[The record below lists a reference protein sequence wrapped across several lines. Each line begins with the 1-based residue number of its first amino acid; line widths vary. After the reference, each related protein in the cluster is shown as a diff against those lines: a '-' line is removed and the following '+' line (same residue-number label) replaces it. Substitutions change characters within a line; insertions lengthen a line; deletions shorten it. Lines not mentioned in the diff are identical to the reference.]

1 MPVLFVSQP
10 VAFID
15 ASILLHVFAEP
26 FCSILS
32 PLTVVHV
39 AICML
44 EHPLP
49 VRHIALPVA
58 FVTLSVWPD
67 VHTVSFAHFCSFD
80 HLPIVET
87 LVVSKE
93 IVNNREFRASVSARS
108 RAGYFEL
115 WFAIVES
122 FQSRYPLSRGVSA
135 KSRLNSNY

>member
-1 MPVLFVSQP
+1 MPVLFVSHP
-10 VAFID
+10 VAFIN
-15 ASILLHVFAEP
+15 ASILLHVFTEP

-67 VHTVSFAHFCSFD
+67 VHTVSLAHFCPLD

-87 LVVSKE
+87 LVVSKK
-93 IVNNREFRASVSARS
+93 IVNDREFRASVSARS
-108 RAGYFEL
+108 RASDFEL
-115 WFAIVES
+115 WFAIAKS
-122 FQSRYPLSRGVSA
+122 LQGRYPLSRGVSA
-135 KSRLNSNY
+135 